1 MAHYTAFEMYVR
13 TSKGFCVQW
22 MLVGVS
28 EALSVLAMYVEMQAV
43 EGGLL
48 TG

>member
-1 MAHYTAFEMYVR
+1 MCAHVKV
-13 TSKGFCVQW
+13 SVW
-22 MLVGVS
+22 VDVLVGVS
-28 EALSVLAMYVEMQAV
+28 EALSVLAKYVEMQAV